1 MWVSKN
7 DISAYLTRSQKVT
20 LEYRLQTEVHMR
32 DLCELN
38 VRRIYLNVLFGDK
51 EITII
56 SAYKHTYLRKYIAI
70 HR

>member
-32 DLCELN
+32 DLSELN
-38 VRRIYLNVLFGDK
+38 VCRVYLHVLFGDK
-51 EITII
+51 
-56 SAYKHTYLRKYIAI
+56 RDNN
-70 HR
+70 R